1 MGLRS
6 TRVRTLERTIVTIPN
21 SEFSNF
27 QIENFARRDCIWYHP
42 TLTVHYETTPDQI
55 RYILVEAR
63 RMLYAHPKVD
73 SASARIRFVGFG
85 RASLDLEVF
94 SYVTVTDYGEYLEV
108 AEDLNLRLMDI
119 VAAAGSS
126 LVFPAQTTYV
136 EQGRG
141 RDPNRAQAAEAQ
153 VQEWRKQ
160 GELWLPRLPQQKS
173 PRSRTRWNTRRTE
186 RPRARRPDREEARL
200 TGAGLLALAL
210 VLSGCLGPV
219 SLHEAVLGYDDTVS
233 RLGREMLLVNIG
245 RLRYGLPVHF
255 TLATSIAA
263 TFEYQTNA
271 AILGPVSDVGLNVG
285 VSAAENP
292 TVTIVPIQGK
302 QFTERVLTPFEDTT
316 FEFPVFQGVPIDMVM
331 RLMAD
336 GIEVQ
341 TPEGTFARFILNFP
355 THPAEYEEF
364 RRIAMHLA
372 WLNATRRLFVG
383 RLSFL
388 ATTQARL
395 STPPTATEV
404 QQAFEKDF
412 RWRPVAKDG
421 VYALER
427 RLTGRVVITNYDPRT
442 LSDAER
448 QGLNTRAGANPGN
461 FVFVDIRPGH
471 PGGDFPLCGAL
482 KLRSLNRILSFVAAD
497 DGGSSE
503 YDVPKDPRTGDSG
516 PNPRRALGIEVTAQA
531 PPGMLP
537 HARYGGRYYAVAET
551 PWDLQAFSLLYQAF
565 QMTVTDVSG
574 VGVPITISK

>member
-1 MGLRS
+1 MWSG
-6 TRVRTLERTIVTIPN
+6 
-21 SEFSNF
+21 
-27 QIENFARRDCIWYHP
+27 
-42 TLTVHYETTPDQI
+42 
-55 RYILVEAR
+55 
-63 RMLYAHPKVD
+63 
-73 SASARIRFVGFG
+73 RIGPGHR
-85 RASLDLEVF
+85 
-94 SYVTVTDYGEYLEV
+94 
-108 AEDLNLRLMDI
+108 
-119 VAAAGSS
+119 
-126 LVFPAQTTYV
+126 AQTV
-136 EQGRG
+136 MI
-141 RDPNRAQAAEAQ
+141 
-153 VQEWRKQ
+153 
-160 GELWLPRLPQQKS
+160 
-173 PRSRTRWNTRRTE
+173 
-186 RPRARRPDREEARL
+186 ARL
-200 TGAGLLALAL
+200 TVAGLLALAL

-219 SLHEAVLGYDDTVS
+219 SLHQAVLGYDDTVS
-233 RLGREMLLVNIG
+233 RLEREMLLINIG
-245 RLRYGLPVHF
+245 RLRHGLPVHF

-271 AILGPVSDVGLNVG
+271 AILGPVSDVGLSVG

-302 QFTERVLTPFEDTT
+302 QFTERVLTPLEDTA
-316 FEFPVFQGVPIDMVM
+316 FEFAVFQGVPIDMAM
-331 RLMAD
+331 RLVAD

-341 TPEGTFARFILNFP
+341 TPEGTFARFILNWP

-364 RRIAMHLA
+364 RRIALHLA

-395 STPPTATEV
+395 STPPTAAEV

-461 FVFVDIRPGH
+461 FVFVDIHPGH
-471 PGGDFPLCGAL
+471 PGGDLPLCGVL

-503 YDVPKDPRTGDSG
+503 YDVSKDPRTGDSG
-516 PNPRRALGIEVTAQA
+516 PNPRRALGIEITAQA

-537 HARYGGRYYAVAET
+537 HARYGGRYYAVADT

-565 QMTVTDVSG
+565 QTTVTDVSG

>member
-1 MGLRS
+1 MRS
-6 TRVRTLERTIVTIPN
+6 
-21 SEFSNF
+21 
-27 QIENFARRDCIWYHP
+27 
-42 TLTVHYETTPDQI
+42 
-55 RYILVEAR
+55 
-63 RMLYAHPKVD
+63 
-73 SASARIRFVGFG
+73 
-85 RASLDLEVF
+85 
-94 SYVTVTDYGEYLEV
+94 
-108 AEDLNLRLMDI
+108 
-119 VAAAGSS
+119 
-126 LVFPAQTTYV
+126 
-136 EQGRG
+136 
-141 RDPNRAQAAEAQ
+141 
-153 VQEWRKQ
+153 
-160 GELWLPRLPQQKS
+160 
-173 PRSRTRWNTRRTE
+173 
-186 RPRARRPDREEARL
+186 ARL
-200 TGAGLLALAL
+200 TVAGLLALAL

-245 RLRYGLPVHF
+245 RLRHGLPVHF

-271 AILGPVSDVGLNVG
+271 AILGPVSDVGLSVG

-302 QFTERVLTPFEDTT
+302 QFTERVLTPFEDTA
-316 FEFPVFQGVPIDMVM
+316 FEFPVFQGVPIDMAM
-331 RLMAD
+331 RLVAD

-341 TPEGTFARFILNFP
+341 TPEGTFARFILNWP

-364 RRIAMHLA
+364 RRIALHLA

-471 PGGDFPLCGAL
+471 PGGDLPLFGAL

-497 DGGSSE
+497 HGGSGE

-531 PPGMLP
+531 PPGVLP
-537 HARYGGRYYAVAET
+537 HARYGGRYYAVADT